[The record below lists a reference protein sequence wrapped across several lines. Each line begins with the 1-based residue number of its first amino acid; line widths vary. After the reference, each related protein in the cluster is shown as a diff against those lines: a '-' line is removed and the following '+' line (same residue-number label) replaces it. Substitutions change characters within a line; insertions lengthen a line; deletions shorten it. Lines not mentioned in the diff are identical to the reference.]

1 MNSNRTK
8 YASTPTY
15 GMQKRNFNKKQ
26 AAAQD
31 APTPDF
37 SQQPILDMNA
47 GGAAFSAQNPFGIP
61 QGAIPGVAQSSAS
74 AMFAAGQNAQPAP
87 QMPQGYG
94 GMQMPFPAGQPFMNG
109 GTPMNGQNGF
119 GAMNTMP
126 PAFGMNQY
134 PGAQPAMG
142 VPGYQTFPQGM
153 QAMPGSTLNPSMQGY
168 MLPAYPQGGAIPPS
182 VTRSEPMN
190 GQGGMAAGMPMPGM
204 PGVYGGIGLN
214 GMPQGGASPSYQ
226 TASYPPVMNMGGN
239 GGGFG
244 RPPFG
249 TPSGGPPASPTPR
262 MPFDLDKWIKLFLFL
277 ILPLL
282 FISAIFA
289 SYLRYPFI
297 IASIIA
303 LSVVWYR
310 QSFTSATRTAITVGY
325 LLLTIVIIAMLIGPG
340 SDSTQTGNL
349 DSRNAAQASAEPTV
363 SPEAEPLAAQET
375 PQSAE
380 AVGESEAEQ
389 RLATFMSYWQ
399 QNRIEDMVNLVQPSW
414 ATVQDN
420 AASALFTVISNRTP
434 QDYAI
439 EGISG
444 TSADNSR
451 TVTMSAYIDKNNGK
465 EPVRYRFMILM
476 VKESGEWF
484 VDPNSLATND
494 VATETPSPAPGK
506 ETVVQSLQPRMTV
519 TPIPDPN
526 TKLYYNAN
534 GGKYY
539 HADPNCSAVNPKF
552 LPMASFLYKEL
563 DDAPYNS
570 LQPCLKCG
578 APTQSLGKLAE
589 QATATPTLAP

>member
-1 MNSNRTK
+1 
-8 YASTPTY
+8 
-15 GMQKRNFNKKQ
+15 
-26 AAAQD
+26 
-31 APTPDF
+31 
-37 SQQPILDMNA
+37 
-47 GGAAFSAQNPFGIP
+47 
-61 QGAIPGVAQSSAS
+61 
-74 AMFAAGQNAQPAP
+74 
-87 QMPQGYG
+87 
-94 GMQMPFPAGQPFMNG
+94 MPFVAGQPLMNG
-109 GTPMNGQNGF
+109 MPIGNQNGF
-119 GAMNTMP
+119 GAMNGMAVP
-126 PAFGMNQY
+126 FGMNAY
-134 PGAQPAMG
+134 PGSQPSVG
-142 VPGYQTFPQGM
+142 LPTYQQFPQGM
-153 QAMPGSTLNPSMQGY
+153 QSMPGSPMNPSIQGQGY
-168 MLPAYPQGGAIPPS
+168 MPPPYPQGGAIPPS
-182 VTRSEPMN
+182 VTRSEPVSGQN
-190 GQGGMAAGMPMPGM
+190 GMVGSVPMPGLN
-204 PGVYGGIGLN
+204 GVYGGAGFGGLAQN
-214 GMPQGGASPSYQ
+214 GAAPGYQ
-226 TASYPPVMNMGGN
+226 TAPYPPVMNMGG
-239 GGGFG
+239 GTGGFG

-249 TPSGGPPASPTPR
+249 GSPGGPPASPTPR
-262 MPFDLDKWIKLFLFL
+262 MPFDFDRWIKLFLFL

-282 FISAIFA
+282 FISAVFA

-297 IASIIA
+297 IISIIA
-303 LSVVWYR
+303 LSIIWYR
-310 QSFTSATRTAITVGY
+310 QTFTSATRTAITVGY
-325 LLLTIVIIAMLIGPG
+325 LVLSIVIIAMLISPG
-340 SDSTQTGNL
+340 ADTTQTGSLSN
-349 DSRNAAQASAEPTV
+349 RNAAEASAEPPV
-363 SPEAEPLAAQET
+363 SPEAAPLAAQTT

-389 RLATFMSYWQ
+389 RLATFMDYWQ
-399 QNRIEDMVNLVQPSW
+399 QNRVEDMVNLVQPSW

-434 QDYAI
+434 QDYTI

-465 EPVRYRFMILM
+465 DPVRYRFMILM

-563 DDAPYNS
+563 DDPPYSS

-589 QATATPTLAP
+589 QATATPTVAP